1 MRTLSGGARHFV
13 EEEHLREGPIPPPHL
28 HALKSNNRTLRTT
41 PYPDLC
47 SNEQSALS
55 TGRKSALLAIS
66 ALLAGRRCPLPPSTW
81 CRLASLPSPC
91 FLRPSVLAAL
101 ASLPSLPSPRCPR
114 LPALALLHT
123 PLAAI
128 LSIGCHHLAAMT
140 QLASPCS
147 RRVAPV
153 ASPLSPRCPHL
164 AALALLCSPR
174 CAHLAVL
181 TLLPS
186 SCPARRAPPG
196 SSRMQE
202 HRLQGVSWR
211 RLARRAAS
219 SSWTCVAV
227 RSTAHADGPA
237 HP

>member
-1 MRTLSGGARHFV
+1 MTD
-13 EEEHLREGPIPPPHL
+13 
-28 HALKSNNRTLRTT
+28 RTLRTT
-41 PYPDLC
+41 PYPDSC

-66 ALLAGRRCPLPPSTW
+66 ALLAGRRCPLPSVDLVPP
-81 CRLASLPSPC
+81 RLAAIALLPSPFC
-91 FLRPSVLAAL
+91 PRCPRLAALAAL
-101 ASLPSLPSPRCPR
+101 ASLPSPPCPR
-114 LPALALLHT
+114 L
-123 PLAAI
+123 AAHASCCI

-164 AALALLCSPR
+164 AALTLLCSPR
-174 CAHLAVL
+174 CANLAVL

-202 HRLQGVSWR
+202 HRLKGVSWR
-211 RLARRAAS
+211 RLARMVAS

-227 RSTAHADGPA
+227 RSTAHADWPV

>member
-1 MRTLSGGARHFV
+1 MFQR
-13 EEEHLREGPIPPPHL
+13 
-28 HALKSNNRTLRTT
+28 
-41 PYPDLC
+41 
-47 SNEQSALS
+47 
-55 TGRKSALLAIS
+55 AIS
-66 ALLAGRRCPLPPSTW
+66 PEHGQEIGASGHYFRPFWLAVAAHCLRRLGAASPRCH
-81 CRLASLPSPC
+81 RLAS
-91 FLRPSVLAAL
+91 FAL
-101 ASLPSLPSPRCPR
+101 LSSLPSPRCPR

-202 HRLQGVSWR
+202 HRLQGVSWQ
-211 RLARRAAS
+211 RLTRRAAS

>member
-1 MRTLSGGARHFV
+1 MRVEMGWGSRRAQRLPVPSGPTLS
-13 EEEHLREGPIPPPHL
+13 P
-28 HALKSNNRTLRTT
+28 
-41 PYPDLC
+41 
-47 SNEQSALS
+47 
-55 TGRKSALLAIS
+55 
-66 ALLAGRRCPLPPSTW
+66 
-81 CRLASLPSPC
+81 LPSPC

-227 RSTAHADGPA
+227 RSTARERSSSRFL
-237 HP
+237 